1 MTKPATTTHRFDPT
15 LALIERRLAAR
26 HQERKFRPGDPLW
39 VLFSNEE
46 IHSMFNPESTDGG
59 R

>member
-1 MTKPATTTHRFDPT
+1 VTKPKTFEPT
-15 LALIERRLAAR
+15 LALIECRLAAL
-26 HQERKFRPGDPLW
+26 HQDRTFRPNDPLW

-46 IHSMFNPESTDGG
+46 INLLFNPESTDGG